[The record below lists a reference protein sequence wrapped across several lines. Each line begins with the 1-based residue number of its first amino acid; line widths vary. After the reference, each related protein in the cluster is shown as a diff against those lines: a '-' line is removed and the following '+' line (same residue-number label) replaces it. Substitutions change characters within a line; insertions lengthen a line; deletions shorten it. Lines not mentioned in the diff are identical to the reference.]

1 MPSPSSFLP
10 SSWLKAARAEG
21 RFRLWCLSQHIIMQQ
36 YSSPVSGRV
45 THSISSVIGT
55 SLRSSSTHVKWSWSS
70 AQHRRRF
77 TQKPFHYPN
86 NLKRSSVYSCY
97 SELVFFSQLAALFT
111 SCILF
116 MRQTQR
122 KRNYSPRMGSPEP
135 AGWKPGRLRVHVAS
149 AVDNIGSDEWNMK
162 AAQTVAI

>member
-10 SSWLKAARAEG
+10 SFLLAQSCTSRREIQALMFVSR
-21 RFRLWCLSQHIIMQQ
+21 IIMQQ

-97 SELVFFSQLAALFT
+97 SELVFFSQHAELFT

-135 AGWKPGRLRVHVAS
+135 AGWKPGRLGVHVAS
-149 AVDNIGSDEWNMK
+149 AVDNIGSDE
-162 AAQTVAI
+162 